1 MKIRAAGLFFAF
13 LFLVFSGYVFG
24 KLMEGEKENS
34 FSDEVIELEKSAENT
49 ENKTKNREKQKVKNE
64 NGSKKNIPEKK
75 ERQPE
80 KTVTENKEVIS
91 EKTKIS
97 VLLQKIKE
105 KQKTRKAMETDI
117 LIKSSYP
124 GSGAAREIKGDV
136 LIKKKDKFRVHY
148 TTPNEQY
155 LISDG
160 KTLWIYTP
168 ALNQVIKQAADTAEL
183 NTNFYIEIENSM
195 EYFVKNSRTQLNE
208 TGDTYEFIMRPED
221 RKTLDFDK
229 ITVKI
234 DKKTLVPEYM
244 SMEFDG
250 TLMEVYFS
258 GVKNYSAKEA
268 GKTEKFADS
277 NFIFK
282 TPEGAQEI
290 EASSFFGQ

>member
-1 MKIRAAGLFFAF
+1 MRIRAAVLFFAF
-13 LFLVFSGYVFG
+13 LFLVFSGYIFG

-34 FSDEVIELEKSAENT
+34 FSDEVIELEKAEKSAGDKAEN
-49 ENKTKNREKQKVKNE
+49 E
-64 NGSKKNIPEKK
+64 EKK
-75 ERQPE
+75 ELKPKKKKE
-80 KTVTENKEVIS
+80 KNVSEKKEKPARKDKEVIS

-105 KQKTRKAMETDI
+105 KQKNRKAMETDI

-124 GSGAAREIKGDV
+124 GSGAAQEIKGDV

-160 KTLWIYTP
+160 ETLWVYTP
-168 ALNQVIKQAADTAEL
+168 ALNQVIKQAADAAEL

-208 TGDTYEFIMRPED
+208 TGNAYEFIMRPDD
-221 RKTLDFDK
+221 RKKLDFDK
-229 ITVKI
+229 IKVKI
-234 DKKTLVPEYM
+234 DKKTFAPEYM
-244 SMEFDG
+244 SMGFDG

-268 GKTEKFADS
+268 GKTEKFRDS
-277 NFIFK
+277 
-282 TPEGAQEI
+282 
-290 EASSFFGQ
+290 